1 MEQIRISFISTRAWE
16 ESRIDVW
23 KVGRACAGVLAGV
36 VLLFAQGANAYEQY
50 SVNDDA
56 TFCGA
61 CHGDFRS
68 GPYISLADGQSW
80 GDDLHDVHRNFMLN
94 GDCDTCHLSSSK
106 FPVLLGSSDGGL
118 GLDPIS
124 CSGCHGRA
132 EDGTGS
138 GSEGYAA
145 GLRQHHWVAGVTTC
159 VDCHVDADPAEFTP
173 AGEDILPPYYSD
185 SDPIHPFIPADPCN
199 LESDGFLE
207 DYAATTIGLD
217 NDGDDFYD
225 AADVIDCP
233 EPAGSLMLGAGF
245 GFLLFIGR
253 RRMR

>member
-1 MEQIRISFISTRAWE
+1 
-16 ESRIDVW
+16 
-23 KVGRACAGVLAGV
+23 
-36 VLLFAQGANAYEQY
+36 
-50 SVNDDA
+50 
-56 TFCGA
+56 
-61 CHGDFRS
+61 
-68 GPYISLADGQSW
+68 
-80 GDDLHDVHRNFMLN
+80 
-94 GDCDTCHLSSSK
+94 
-106 FPVLLGSSDGGL
+106 
-118 GLDPIS
+118 
-124 CSGCHGRA
+124 
-132 EDGTGS
+132 
-138 GSEGYAA
+138 
-145 GLRQHHWVAGVTTC
+145 
-159 VDCHVDADPAEFTP
+159 VDADPAEFTP